1 MSDSLYNE
9 FNSISAKQ
17 WKQKIQADLN
27 GVDYNEALVWETND
41 GIKVKPFYH
50 QEEFKKLPIK
60 STKKNCS
67 ICQSIFISDEKTAS
81 YLAKDALQKGATSLQ
96 FEANT
101 AFDIKELL
109 IGIVAQSDS
118 EESLKIHF
126 KLNFLSESF
135 LSDLIAQT
143 KTYKVYL
150 NIDLIGNLAKTGNW
164 FYNQNRDHEVLG
176 NMLKVASNNTSI
188 LSVDVALYQNAG
200 ATIVQQVAYALAHGN
215 EYLNHLDIT
224 NSSLSTKVLE
234 CQTSC
239 NEIQFHFAVGSNY
252 FFEIAKLR
260 AFKYLWKL
268 LLEAY
273 EQKSKAIIF
282 VQPSVRNK
290 TIYDYNV
297 NLLRTTTECMSAIL
311 GGADSIS
318 NLAYDAVYHKKNEFG
333 ERISRNQLLILQ
345 EESYFRVANQ
355 IADGSYYIETITEQ
369 VSEKALTLFK
379 DIEKNGGFLKQ
390 LQAGTIQ
397 RKIEESALNEQ
408 VQFDN
413 GEVILLGTNKHT
425 NPNDKMKDE
434 LALYPFVKINPRK
447 TLIKPIIARRLAEKL
462 EKERLD
468 TT

>member
-1 MSDSLYNE
+1 MSDSLFNE
-9 FNSISAKQ
+9 FNPVSAKQ
-17 WKQKIQADLN
+17 WKQKIQVDLK

-50 QEEFKKLPIK
+50 QEEFKKLPINF
-60 STKKNCS
+60 TKNNYS
-67 ICQSIFISDEKTAS
+67 ICQTIFISDEKTAS
-81 YLAKDALQKGATSLQ
+81 YLAKDALQRGATSLQ

-109 IGIVAQSDS
+109 KGFVTQSDS

-143 KTYKVYL
+143 KPYKVYL

-164 FYNQNRDHEVLG
+164 FYNHERDHEVLEKI
-176 NMLKVASNNTSI
+176 LKNATKNASI

-215 EYLNHLDIT
+215 EYLNHLNIT
-224 NSSLSTKVLE
+224 NSSLSTKGLE
-234 CQTSC
+234 CQTSY

-260 AFKYLWKL
+260 AFKYLWNIL
-268 LLEAY
+268 LKEY
-273 EQKSKAIIF
+273 EYKPEAIIF

-311 GGADSIS
+311 GGADTIS

-345 EESYFRVANQ
+345 DESYFKAVNQ

-369 VSEKALTLFK
+369 VSEKALALFK

-397 RKIEESALNEQ
+397 RKIEESALKEQ
-408 VQFDN
+408 AQFDS
-413 GEVILLGTNKHT
+413 GEVVLLGTNKHA
-425 NPNDKMKDE
+425 NPNDKMKDD
-434 LALYPFVKINPRK
+434 LALYPFVKTNPRK
-447 TLIKPIIARRLAEKL
+447 TLIKPIIAKRLAEKL
-462 EKERLD
+462 EQERLE